1 MDNRTDQ
8 TEDLQST
15 PEHPAGRVPGVPS
28 EPNASG
34 LTAGPH
40 NDAPRS
46 DGVADTTQPWQERVD
61 ASGSASKDGSA
72 PLGSEGSLSREGSSS
87 RMKTF
92 TQSVSGNPIPWLISA
107 AGLALLLLA
116 FQRAHRH

>member
-15 PEHPAGRVPGVPS
+15 PEHPAGRVPKAPI

-46 DGVADTTQPWQERVD
+46 NGVDTTQPWQERVG
-61 ASGSASKDGSA
+61 ASGSASNNGSA
-72 PLGSEGSLSREGSSS
+72 SSGSEGSGS

-92 TQSVSGNPIPWLISA
+92 TQAVSGAPMPWLISA